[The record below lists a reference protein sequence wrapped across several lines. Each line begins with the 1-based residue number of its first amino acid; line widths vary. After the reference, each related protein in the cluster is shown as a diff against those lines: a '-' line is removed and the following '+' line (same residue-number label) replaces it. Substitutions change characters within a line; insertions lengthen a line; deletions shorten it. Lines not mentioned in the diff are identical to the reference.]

1 MNKMLK
7 RVAAVWFIVAGT
19 TCSVLAQTPDPGL
32 TLDRAVE
39 LYLDRNLEVEAA
51 RLEVEQVRADR
62 IAASL
67 RPNPSITLTAENFK
81 FAGNPSFANLYEVA
95 ASYSETI
102 ELGGKRRL
110 RTAVADL
117 GVSVAEARLADILRR
132 GIVHV
137 KQLYYEAVLRR
148 GKVAIASENRDAFEE
163 LVQYS
168 QARFNEGAISE
179 ADLIKVRLERVQFD
193 RALRQAELARD
204 QTLIRLVERLGES
217 DYRGRRVAGEF
228 QFTPLTYDRES
239 LKAMALD
246 ERPDVRAATLGVAL
260 ARERLALER
269 AKSSPDISP
278 FVGYKRVAS
287 SNTVLFGVS
296 IPLPFPTAI
305 RPALRAPLRVR
316 ALSRPSSEPF
326 GIEPWQKWSRHI
338 GLGRPPATRSASSRK
353 NCSIRRMSR
362 ILLPPSPIAKGQTEL
377 LPLIEAQRTQ
387 TRVRDQFLQT
397 LFDYQTSILDLELAV
412 GRDLQ

>member
-7 RVAAVWFIVAGT
+7 RVVAVWFIVAGT
-19 TCSVLAQTPDPGL
+19 TCSVLAQTSDPGL

-117 GVSVAEARLADILRR
+117 GVSVAEARLADTLRR
-132 GIVHV
+132 GIVQV

-168 QARFNEGAISE
+168 QARFSEGAISE

-228 QFTPLTYDRES
+228 QFTPLPYERES
-239 LKAMALD
+239 LKAIALD

-269 AKSSPDISP
+269 AKSSPDITP

-296 IPLPFPTAI
+296 IPLPFRDRNQAGIARAVTGESIVAAQFG
-305 RPALRAPLRVR
+305 ALRNRTLAEVESAYRAWEAARDQVRVFQEELLDQ
-316 ALSRPSSEPF
+316 ADESYS
-326 GIEPWQKWSRHI
+326 I
-338 GLGRPPATRSASSRK
+338 AT
-353 NCSIRRMSR
+353 
-362 ILLPPSPIAKGQTEL
+362 IAYREGATEL